1 MGRRRAPGVP
11 ALAGC
16 LFVLLA
22 AAGAP
27 RAARVDAAAPAGL
40 LVGSFGAAMKPY
52 EIRTIDL
59 QSGKQTVLRKGERA
73 GDPYHVLLSPDG
85 ARIAF
90 SYGPHA
96 MSTATELRVM
106 QRDGTGERT
115 LVANFIGDP
124 VWSPDG
130 ALILVP
136 GVGAKINAYIID
148 PQGNRYWALNL
159 CKDPHRPWPLRWS
172 ADGKAVFSW
181 GWLDRRSSGLDPLLR
196 CELGG
201 KVSRVGQVDAGTV
214 VALSPDERQTLTSAR
229 KQRLMVSELSGAAPR
244 AVLSDDDLDDRQMFW
259 SPDSKWIGGF
269 AVLVKTKRTVPRK
282 IVLVNVA
289 TGAQRI
295 VKGFS
300 SRGLQWWAP
309 QPPSPVDARAIVRAA
324 LGEGRP
330 LTAPLHLAGMPEQKP
345 EDEQ

>member
-1 MGRRRAPGVP
+1 MGRRRPLGPV
-11 ALAGC
+11 LAGC
-16 LFVLLA
+16 LFVVLA
-22 AAGAP
+22 ASELRAGK
-27 RAARVDAAAPAGL
+27 VDAAAPAGL

-52 EIRTIDL
+52 EIRAIDL
-59 QSGKQTVLRKGERA
+59 QSGKQSVLRKGERA
-73 GDPYHVLLSPDG
+73 GDPFHVLLSPDG
-85 ARIAF
+85 ARVAF
-90 SYGPHA
+90 SYGLHA
-96 MSTATELRVM
+96 VSTATELRIM

-115 LVANFIGDP
+115 LVANFIGEP

-148 PQGNRYWALNL
+148 PQGNRYWALNP
-159 CKDPHRPWPLRWS
+159 CKDPHRPWPIRWS
-172 ADGKAVFSW
+172 ADGKAVFAWSTER
-181 GWLDRRSSGLDPLLR
+181 DHSSGLDPLLR
-196 CELGG
+196 CELVG
-201 KVSRVGQVDAGTV
+201 KVSRVGQVDAGPD
-214 VALSPDERQTLTSAR
+214 VALAPDEKQTLTSAR
-229 KQRLMVSELSGAAPR
+229 GRSLMVSDLSGTAPR

-289 TGAQRI
+289 TGAQRV

-309 QPPSPVDARAIVRAA
+309 QPPSTVDARAIVHAA

-330 LTAPLHLAGMPEQKP
+330 FTTSLHLAGMPEQKP